1 MAPERTPPSR
11 EEVARRLSSLYDQA
25 ELATGNFNGTRAS
38 ANSVRRPGRG
48 SAGQGSGVSDA
59 AQDDLM
65 RQWFDGARSRF
76 GPSAPAS
83 LPADRQSERGGRGA
97 RPKAVP
103 QGPKG
108 SSSDLPTLYELEQLV
123 RPVAELTAA
132 PVLELT
138 AGPASEPAARPALE
152 LTAGPTAGPMTGSMT
167 GPMAGGAPA
176 VPGPRTEV
184 RAALRAGAAPAG
196 APQKVSSHLKK
207 QSARL
212 KLAAARELMARH
224 AARQGMP
231 VAQMP
236 AIEYRPTPEP
246 QLPSFP
252 PPQQAAAFP
261 SAAQTGSFP
270 SVGQT
275 GSFPA
280 VGDSGSFPSVG
291 QTGSFPSVGQSGSFP
306 SVAQTGTFPS
316 VAQTGSFP
324 SVPQAAPFQAAPQ
337 TAAFPSTAQTGSFP
351 SVGQTGSFP
360 SVGQTGSFPSVAQAP
375 AFQAAPQPAPYEA
388 VPQAAAFQAAPAPQ
402 VFDTGSMPQVY
413 ESATPPAVES
423 KAVILPPGYEAPAP
437 APEYTS
443 VLLPL
448 SYDKPT
454 RPSGYQPAPMPP
466 MPPVNEPAPQPP
478 AYETAPRPAAYQ
490 AAPPVP
496 QAPAYESAPP
506 QAAYASA
513 PMPAPMP
520 PVNQPAPPQADD
532 AWRQSLRPAAQQQTW
547 PAAPGAVDANPGFD
561 IDSLVAGA
569 AAPQAVAPPAAA
581 PDSRAAEAVAFARA
595 QIGSPCVWGAS
606 GPGSYDPSGLTQA
619 AWKSAGV
626 MLPRSTQEQAQAG
639 PAVDLGAIQPGD
651 LVFFHANVSH
661 VGLYVGDG
669 MMVHAPSPGAR
680 ISEESVESVG
690 QAAIHSVV
698 RPV

>member
-1 MAPERTPPSR
+1 MAPERTPPSG

-25 ELATGNFNGTRAS
+25 ELATGNFNGTRAL
-38 ANSVRRPGRG
+38 ANSSRRQGRRG
-48 SAGQGSGVSDA
+48 PGQGSGVSDA

-83 LPADRQSERGGRGA
+83 LPADRKPERGGAGA
-97 RPKAVP
+97 RPKEGAK
-103 QGPKG
+103 GSKG
-108 SSSDLPTLYELEQLV
+108 SSSDLPTIYELEQLV

-138 AGPASEPAARPALE
+138 AGPTSEPGGRPALE
-152 LTAGPTAGPMTGSMT
+152 LTAGPVAALP
-167 GPMAGGAPA
+167 AGGAPA
-176 VPGPRTEV
+176 VPGSEVAV
-184 RAALRAGAAPAG
+184 RAGLRAGAAPA
-196 APQKVSSHLKK
+196 AASQQSSPYVKK
-207 QSARL
+207 QSARR
-212 KLAAARELMARH
+212 KLGVARELIARH

-231 VAQMP
+231 VAQAP
-236 AIEYRPTPEP
+236 AIEYR
-246 QLPSFP
+246 
-252 PPQQAAAFP
+252 
-261 SAAQTGSFP
+261 P

-280 VGDSGSFPSVG
+280 VG
-291 QTGSFPSVGQSGSFP
+291 QSGSFP
-306 SVAQTGTFPS
+306 SV
-316 VAQTGSFP
+316 
-324 SVPQAAPFQAAPQ
+324 
-337 TAAFPSTAQTGSFP
+337 AQTGSFP

-360 SVGQTGSFPSVAQAP
+360 SVGQTGSFPAVGQSGTFPSVGQTGSFPSVGQTGSFPSVGQTGSFPTVGQTGSFPAVGQSGSFPAVGQSGTFPAVGESGSFPSVAQPTAFPSAPQAAPFPSAAQTGTFPSVAQAP
-375 AFQAAPQPAPYEA
+375 AFQAAPQPAAYEA
-388 VPQAAAFQAAPAPQ
+388 APQAAPAPG
-402 VFDTGSMPQVY
+402 VFDTGSMPRPY
-413 ESATPPAVES
+413 EPAPPAAQP

-466 MPPVNEPAPQPP
+466 VSEPAPQPP
-478 AYETAPRPAAYQ
+478 AYETAPRAAAYQ
-490 AAPPVP
+490 
-496 QAPAYESAPP
+496 Q
-506 QAAYASA
+506 
-513 PMPAPMP
+513 APMP
-520 PVNQPAPPQADD
+520 PVSEPAPQPPAYEATPPPAAYPSAPMPPANQPPPPPVDD
-532 AWRQSLRPAAQQQTW
+532 AWRQSLRPNGNQQAW
-547 PAAPGAVDANPGFD
+547 PAAPGAAGTSPGFD

-569 AAPQAVAPPAAA
+569 AAAPPVVGH
-581 PDSRAAEAVAFARA
+581 DSRAAEAVAFARA

-626 MLPRSTQEQAQAG
+626 MLPRATQDQAQAG
-639 PAVDLGAIQPGD
+639 ATVDLAAIQPGD

-669 MMVHAPSPGAR
+669 LMVHAPSPGAR
-680 ISEESVESVG
+680 ISEESVDYAG
-690 QAAIHSVV
+690 RAAVHSVV
-698 RPV
+698 RPA